1 VLDPFTV
8 IVAALAPVVPV
19 VPVAPVVLACAPA
32 TEPHSAPTRHPTTA
46 INATFDRNIRASL
59 IAEGDS
65 WGTYVGA
72 VDPSQRESRDNQ
84 PMDLGIGGRV
94 ALVLGASKGIG
105 RATATELAAEGA
117 RVAVASRGQGP
128 LAELAVEIGATAFEH
143 DNENLAAAPAL
154 VDAVTAALGPIEIL
168 VINGG
173 GPPTGNDPLAFTPQQ
188 WDLAHRTLLRA
199 PLAMIDAVL
208 PGMRERGY
216 GRIVNVG
223 SATTREPA
231 PPLMLS
237 NAERAAA
244 LGAFKTISTYVAKDG
259 VTLNTVLPGRIATD
273 RVYEIFGREGA
284 ERIGREEVPI
294 GRLGMPEEL
303 AAAIVFLCSERASY
317 ITGVALLVDGGFS
330 RLV

>member
-1 VLDPFTV
+1 MPPL
-8 IVAALAPVVPV
+8 LA
-19 VPVAPVVLACAPA
+19 
-32 TEPHSAPTRHPTTA
+32 E
-46 INATFDRNIRASL
+46 D
-59 IAEGDS
+59 DS
-65 WGTYVGA
+65 WGTYVA
-72 VDPSQRESRDNQ
+72 ALDSSQRESRDNQ
-84 PMDLGIGGRV
+84 PMDLGIAGRV

-105 RATATELAAEGA
+105 RATAIELASEGA

-128 LAELAVEIGATAFEH
+128 LQELAAEIGATAFEH
-143 DNENLAAAPAL
+143 DNENLDAAPAL
-154 VDAVTAALGPIEIL
+154 VDAVAAALGPIEIL
-168 VINGG
+168 VTNGG
-173 GPPTGNDPLAFTPQQ
+173 GPPTGGDPLAFTPQQ

-199 PLAMIDAVL
+199 PLAMVEAVL

-284 ERIGREEVPI
+284 ERIGREEVPV
-294 GRLGMPEEL
+294 GRLGTPEEL

-317 ITGVALLVDGGFS
+317 ITGAALLVDGGFS